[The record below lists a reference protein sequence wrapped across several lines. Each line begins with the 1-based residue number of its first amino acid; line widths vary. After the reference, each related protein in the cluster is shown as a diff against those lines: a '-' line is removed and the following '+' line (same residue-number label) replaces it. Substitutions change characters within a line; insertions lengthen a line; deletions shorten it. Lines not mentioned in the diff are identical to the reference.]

1 MTTSTI
7 LTILFGLLSAGSIF
21 LSYYFSIKA
30 KLQEA
35 VEDAINMA
43 EELDMIG
50 AEKLNAATEQV
61 YILVPAALK
70 PFLNKELIKQL
81 VQFTFDH
88 MKEFAIKQEK
98 QVK

>member
-21 LSYYFSIKA
+21 LSYYFNIKA

-35 VEDAINMA
+35 AEEAINMT

-61 YILVPAALK
+61 YILVPTALK
-70 PFLNKELIKQL
+70 PFLNKEL
-81 VQFTFDH
+81 
-88 MKEFAIKQEK
+88 
-98 QVK
+98 VK